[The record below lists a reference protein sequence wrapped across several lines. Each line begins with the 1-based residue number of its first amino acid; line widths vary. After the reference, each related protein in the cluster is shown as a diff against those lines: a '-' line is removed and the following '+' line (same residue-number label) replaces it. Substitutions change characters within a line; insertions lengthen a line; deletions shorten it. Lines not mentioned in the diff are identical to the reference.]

1 MTTTNIATR
10 LKYRYRIA
18 LETNADVLDFN
29 RIAHKIKGDVL
40 LVGEDLIL
48 SAKSFIGV
56 QMARISWD
64 ELYVESD
71 VDCYHDFEK
80 FII

>member
-1 MTTTNIATR
+1 MTQNETR

-18 LETNADVLDFN
+18 LDTASDVIAFN
-29 RIAHKIKGDVL
+29 KIATRIKGDVL
-40 LVGEDLIL
+40 LVGEDMQLN
-48 SAKSFIGV
+48 AKSFIGV
-56 QMARISWD
+56 HMARIAWD

-71 VDCYHDFEK
+71 TDCYNDLQK

>member
-1 MTTTNIATR
+1 MNNIETR

-18 LETNADVLDFN
+18 LETASDVLEFN
-29 RIAHKIKGDVL
+29 RIACKIKGDVL
-40 LVGEDLIL
+40 LVGEDLKL

-56 QMARISWD
+56 RMAMIAWD

-71 VDCYHDFEK
+71 TDCYNDFQK
-80 FII
+80 FIL